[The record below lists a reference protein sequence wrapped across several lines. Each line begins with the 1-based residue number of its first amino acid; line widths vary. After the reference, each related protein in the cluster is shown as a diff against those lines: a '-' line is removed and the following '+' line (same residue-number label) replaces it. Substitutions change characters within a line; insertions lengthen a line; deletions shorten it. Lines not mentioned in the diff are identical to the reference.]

1 MTENNLHILSVNCRS
16 MYTKLLELKLLIYNK
31 KPHIICLSET
41 WAVADR
47 LPTFVN
53 YNSTWKNRAG
63 NRGGG
68 IAIITRS
75 DVVALP
81 KALNHIQ
88 SDLECMAVTIT
99 SGTKLIDIII

>member
-47 LPTFVN
+47 LPNFVN
-53 YNSTWKNRAG
+53 YKSSISG
-63 NRGGG
+63 
-68 IAIITRS
+68 
-75 DVVALP
+75 
-81 KALNHIQ
+81 
-88 SDLECMAVTIT
+88 ECLSFVLCCHDFDKYQ
-99 SGTKLIDIII
+99 GHF